1 MGSKS
6 QRARGSR
13 VSEGST
19 PGRGW
24 GVILVQ
30 VSLGARKISSSQ
42 IPSGFEN
49 LCDTAAGG
57 ERTWVCLMPLFTFKV
72 CPARIEFAKLS
83 FPVKLSLIQNTAI
96 T

>member
-1 MGSKS
+1 M
-6 QRARGSR
+6 
-13 VSEGST
+13 SEGST

-30 VSLGARKISSSQ
+30 VSFASPHPRPVLGKSR
-42 IPSGFEN
+42 PSRYPLAFEN

-57 ERTWVCLMPLFTFKV
+57 EGTWVCLMPLFAFKV
-72 CPARIEFAKLS
+72 CPARIGFVKLS